1 MINVENPYTI
11 IPTLFELKVREDGWI
26 HDVHLHLS
34 TEAEPIPV
42 DWKGYIRYRD
52 GHRCSIFKLN
62 YTFKNA
68 LSNQQ
73 ATFHYFIEG
82 VEYVCETMLF
92 DVYDFYQ

>member
-34 TEAEPIPV
+34 TEIDPLPATWDRRIVLENGSYASV
-42 DWKGYIRYRD
+42 
-52 GHRCSIFKLN
+52 FKLE
-62 YTFKNA
+62 YIFKNA

-92 DVYDFYQ
+92 DVYDFDH